1 MDVLSAAT
9 LTCLRCK
16 GVMEQGFVP
25 DKGDAFIPGIQ
36 TWVEGLPEQSI
47 WTGIK
52 MKGRR
57 VIPVTT
63 FRCTMC
69 GFLESHA
76 VLPRS

>member
-1 MDVLSAAT
+1 MDVLSAAA
-9 LTCLRCK
+9 LACLRCN

-25 DKGDAFIPGIQ
+25 DKGDSFIPGIQ

-47 WTGIK
+47 WTGLK
-52 MKGRR
+52 LKGRR

-63 FRCTMC
+63 FRCTTC

-76 VLPRS
+76 ALPRS